1 MVSILRGA
9 ALGSVLGLALLAD
22 AAAAPAEVRSPDG
35 RTVLTVETDPKG
47 TPRYT
52 VERDGAEMMPPAV
65 LGFRFRDQPAFDAGF
80 RIAGT
85 TASSRDETWEQPWG
99 ERRRV
104 RDRHHELVVRFESQS
119 PARRFDL
126 RVRVFDDGFGFRYEV
141 PRQAG
146 YEEVAILEELT
157 EFRVED
163 DRTTRAWWIP
173 GRRWNRY
180 EYLYETTPL
189 ADVHL
194 AHTPMT
200 VRLANGTHL
209 SFHEAALVDYAAYVL
224 DHRRPGT
231 LRTSLTPWS
240 DGARVRTRT
249 PFRTP
254 WRTVQIAPN
263 AATLLDSSLILNL
276 NEPNVLGDVS
286 WVEPGKYLGVWWAMH
301 VKRKTWE
308 PGPQHGATTAE
319 TMRYI
324 DFAAEHGF
332 AGVLVEGWNLGW
344 DKDWYA
350 SGGREF
356 DFTKAYPDFD
366 LAAIADHARRKGVR
380 LIGHHET
387 AGNIAVYEPQMRE
400 AFALYAKH
408 GVRQVKTGY
417 VADAGDV
424 RRIDE
429 RGVEQHEWHDGQFQV
444 GHHLRVLQEAARHR
458 ISINAHEPVKATGLR
473 RTYPNWLSREGAR
486 GQEYNAWGDPVNP
499 PEHVAILPYTRM
511 LAGPFDYTPG
521 IVDLDGYDPKHRVQH
536 TLAKELSLYVV
547 LYAPVQMAADLP
559 ENYLKRPEAFQF
571 IKDVPTDWDESIG
584 LAGEVGDYVAI
595 ARRQRGTPDWYV
607 GALTDEH
614 ARRLSLRLDFLDRDR
629 AYEAEIWR
637 DGPDA
642 DWETRPYDLVVE
654 RRRVR
659 AGDTLE
665 LALAR
670 SGGAAIRIRPAAAET
685 TR

>member
-1 MVSILRGA
+1 M
-9 ALGSVLGLALLAD
+9 
-22 AAAAPAEVRSPDG
+22 
-35 RTVLTVETDPKG
+35 
-47 TPRYT
+47 
-52 VERDGAEMMPPAV
+52 
-65 LGFRFRDQPAFDAGF
+65 
-80 RIAGT
+80 
-85 TASSRDETWEQPWG
+85 
-99 ERRRV
+99 
-104 RDRHHELVVRFESQS
+104 
-119 PARRFDL
+119 
-126 RVRVFDDGFGFRYEV
+126 
-141 PRQAG
+141 
-146 YEEVAILEELT
+146 
-157 EFRVED
+157 
-163 DRTTRAWWIP
+163 
-173 GRRWNRY
+173 
-180 EYLYETTPL
+180 
-189 ADVHL
+189 
-194 AHTPMT
+194 
-200 VRLANGTHL
+200 
-209 SFHEAALVDYAAYVL
+209 
-224 DHRRPGT
+224 
-231 LRTSLTPWS
+231 
-240 DGARVRTRT
+240 
-249 PFRTP
+249 
-254 WRTVQIAPN
+254 
-263 AATLLDSSLILNL
+263 
-276 NEPNVLGDVS
+276 
-286 WVEPGKYLGVWWAMH
+286 
-301 VKRKTWE
+301 
-308 PGPQHGATTAE
+308 
-319 TMRYI
+319 
-324 DFAAEHGF
+324 
-332 AGVLVEGWNLGW
+332 
-344 DKDWYA
+344 
-350 SGGREF
+350 
-356 DFTKAYPDFD
+356 
-366 LAAIADHARRKGVR
+366 R

-458 ISINAHEPVKATGLR
+458 ISINAHEPVKDTGLR

-670 SGGAAIRIRPAAAET
+670 SGSCNAARWVIR
-685 TR
+685 